1 MPSEIKVRLRPGAD
15 ALDVPATLDDSGPS
29 AASVFDRL
37 RAAGGVHLLLRGDR
51 DYALTA
57 RPPVSAAALAALTAS
72 TKRSVL
78 VVFPGRRPVRRL
90 LDAVSAPAAPA
101 PPPAATSPLDLTG
114 GLSGAAPLWLL
125 PEGTLAVRPEAAP
138 TGMAAREALV
148 TAARWISSRRTS
160 TFEQLFPPSAFHP
173 ELPARTERLTAA
185 QAEAL
190 LAQLRSALAE
200 AKVGGDAANR
210 DALAAAEVRSAALT
224 VLSHVLATALR
235 DLSFR
240 AAGDAA
246 AAEIFRLIDAEQGDP
261 TARPALRAH
270 AILLLQIRGP
280 ALSPGDRARAFAQLQ
295 TLVRKAP
302 PYAELPGPWSFA
314 MCSDAAFHDGECDLL
329 MSRYGFRAEGPP
341 EGAPPP
347 PRSFGASSY
356 RVFVAPFRT
365 PAGEPIRI
373 FARPARPGDENLEMA
388 DPYFVGLLVNRHAQL
403 GSFDIRAAAVS
414 VVQRGYKL
422 MMNSQCAGLTTRFAI
437 GRLFPDAD
445 LYSSWDST
453 YFRTDGSGKVNDSEG
468 LDCFVAIL
476 KGMSEGEPHAALS
489 RRVQKAQWSHPQTS
503 GRDDFVQFIG
513 PAHPLVVARY
523 SDVNQDGRADYY
535 DGFLDLD
542 LTGIAEDMQASITPR
557 DPGVAASQVSG
568 EAASGLD
575 WAVGSMN
582 RVTQYSD
589 LWSGLAGDA
598 ELLYAFQSGG
608 FFSQREP
615 PADIPSGKLAED
627 PALLPVVCRYTKEA
641 VNGAGLTSGFSVE
654 VLFHSFLSHS
664 AQELKRLLVAAD
676 ALFRALDL
684 GYLAATDELA
694 TPIGQR
700 AMLLLTLA
708 GLLEFPADQNF
719 IDGLWGMALKVLR
732 LPDISRSLVRGC
744 ITEADHEAS
753 NYYGSRRSLKQL
765 LAALEAGDPV
775 ILAKLKDPD
784 LAVGRPA
791 PLSLP

>member
-1 MPSEIKVRLRPGAD
+1 MPSEIKVRLRPGAP
-15 ALDVPATLDDSGPS
+15 ALDVPATLNDSGPS

-37 RAAGGVHLLLRGDR
+37 RGGGGVHLLLRGDR

-57 RPPVSAAALAALTAS
+57 RPPVSPATLASLTAS
-72 TKRSVL
+72 EKRSVL

-90 LDAVSAPAAPA
+90 LDAISAPAAPP
-101 PPPAATSPLDLTG
+101 PPPAVTSPVDLTA

-138 TGMAAREALV
+138 TGMAARDALV
-148 TAARWISSRRTS
+148 TAARWVSSRRTS
-160 TFEQLFPPSAFHP
+160 SFEQLFPPSAFHP
-173 ELPARTERLTAA
+173 ELPTRTERLTAM

-200 AKVGGDAANR
+200 AKVGGDAAKG

-235 DLSFR
+235 DPSFR

-246 AAEIFRLIDAEQGDP
+246 AAEIFSLIDAEQGDP
-261 TARPALRAH
+261 TARSEIRAH
-270 AILLLQIRGP
+270 AILLLQMRGP
-280 ALSPGDRARAFAQLQ
+280 ALSPEGRARAAECLQ
-295 TLVRKAP
+295 TLVRGAP
-302 PYAELPGPWSFA
+302 PYAELSGPWNFA
-314 MCSDAAFHDGECDLL
+314 MCSDTAFHDGECDVLT
-329 MSRYGFRAEGPP
+329 SRHGFHPVAPP

-356 RVFVAPFRT
+356 RVFEAPFRT
-365 PAGEPIRI
+365 PSGEPIRL

-388 DPYFVGLLVNRHAQL
+388 DPYFVGLLINRHAQL
-403 GSFDIRAAAVS
+403 GSFDMRAAAVS
-414 VVQRGYKL
+414 VIQRGYKL
-422 MMNSQCAGLTTRFAI
+422 MMNSQCAGLTTRFAV

-445 LYSSWDST
+445 IYSSWDST
-453 YFRTDGSGKVNDSEG
+453 YFRTDGSGRVNASEG

-476 KGMSEGEPHAALS
+476 KGMSEGEPHAALG

-503 GRDDFVQFIG
+503 GRGDFVQFIG
-513 PAHPLVVARY
+513 PSHPLVVARY

-568 EAASGLD
+568 EAASGLG

-589 LWSGLAGDA
+589 LWAGLAGDA

-615 PADIPSGKLAED
+615 PTDIAAGKIAED
-627 PALLPVVCRYTKEA
+627 PARLPVVCRYAKQSDK
-641 VNGAGLTSGFSVE
+641 GSDLDLGFSVE
-654 VLFHSFLSHS
+654 VLFHSWLSHS

-676 ALFRALDL
+676 ALFRAVDL
-684 GYLAATDELA
+684 GYLAATAELA
-694 TPIGQR
+694 TPLGQR

-719 IDGLWGMALKVLR
+719 IDGLWSMALKVLR
-732 LPDISRSLVRGC
+732 LPDISRSAVRGC
-744 ITEADHEAS
+744 ITDADHEAS
-753 NYYGSRRSLKQL
+753 NYYGSRRGLTQL
-765 LAALEAGDPV
+765 IAALEAGDPV

-784 LAVGRPA
+784 LTVGRAA